1 MIDPTRTPVPAPVDG
16 RQPPADARDRD
27 ELSMRLVEWAL
38 ALVAFGAAIV
48 LAIR

>member
-16 RQPPADARDRD
+16 REAQVEVQARD
-27 ELSMRLVEWAL
+27 EMSMRLVEWVL

>member
-16 RQPPADARDRD
+16 RQPPVDAVDRD
-27 ELSMRLVEWAL
+27 ELSMRLVEWVL
-38 ALVAFGAAIV
+38 ALVALGAAVV